1 MKIRDKAKYTLK
13 GLKFMFH
20 LEKTYT
26 ILLVTTT
33 ILKQLIPYIPI
44 YLSALIIDELITN
57 PDARRL
63 TILVSFA
70 IVSSFILY
78 LVLRILERI
87 MEHHFRIYSNER
99 MERSKKMMSVDF
111 EDLENSELKTQM
123 ERISIES
130 QTGFNLFYLIKSI
143 TGLLNG
149 ITNVFASAALLAS
162 LFMNAGI
169 SNVLKIAFILLILVH
184 VSVNILTNFA
194 RLKVFSKVMKGAPS
208 QNKYVG
214 YLSTYYD
221 DYNNGKDSRIYSM
234 GKYVSAFNKKLI
246 ANINKSMVNV
256 NIAQMKIDLVRE
268 AVFGILKL
276 GTYLFIVYACFIG
289 TISAG
294 SIAKYVACTA
304 LFMTGMSTVLEN
316 ILLSGF
322 NAEYLKRYFSFY
334 EREQKMYK
342 GTLSVEKRDD
352 NEYEIRF
359 KNVSFKYPGTDVY
372 VLKDLNLDFK
382 IGSRLAVVGMNG
394 SGKTTMIKLLCRL
407 YDPTEGEIL
416 LNGIDIRK
424 YDYDEYMRLFS
435 VVFQDFALLAFSL
448 GENISAKSNYDKD
461 KAVKAIEKAGL
472 RERYLS
478 MNKGLDTNLYKN
490 FDEEGIEISGGEA
503 QKIAIARAI
512 YKDAPFIIL
521 DEPTASLDPVAEYEI
536 YRSFN
541 ELVGNKTA
549 LYISHRLS
557 SCRFCDDIAV
567 FHEGQIIQRGSH
579 DELVKDTDNKYYE
592 LWHSQ
597 AQYYE

>member
-1 MKIRDKAKYTLK
+1 
-13 GLKFMFH
+13 
-20 LEKTYT
+20 
-26 ILLVTTT
+26 
-33 ILKQLIPYIPI
+33 
-44 YLSALIIDELITN
+44 
-57 PDARRL
+57 
-63 TILVSFA
+63 
-70 IVSSFILY
+70 
-78 LVLRILERI
+78 
-87 MEHHFRIYSNER
+87 
-99 MERSKKMMSVDF
+99 
-111 EDLENSELKTQM
+111 
-123 ERISIES
+123 
-130 QTGFNLFYLIKSI
+130 
-143 TGLLNG
+143 
-149 ITNVFASAALLAS
+149 
-162 LFMNAGI
+162 
-169 SNVLKIAFILLILVH
+169 
-184 VSVNILTNFA
+184 
-194 RLKVFSKVMKGAPS
+194 MKGAPS

-276 GTYLFIVYACFIG
+276 GTYLFIVYTCFIG

-359 KNVSFKYPGTDVY
+359 KNVNFKYPGTDVY

-382 IGSRLAVVGMNG
+382 IGSRLAVVGMIG

-448 GENISAKSNYDKD
+448 GENIASNSDYDKD

-472 RERYLS
+472 KERYLS
-478 MNKGLDTNLYKN
+478 MGKSLDTNLYKI

-567 FHEGQIIQRGSH
+567 FHEGTIIQRGSH
-579 DELVKDTDNKYYE
+579 DELVKDTNNKYYE